1 MSGDLEPYSKL
12 AESGDTDAM
21 FIMGYY
27 EDSEY
32 SAKAKESKSV
42 DEALR
47 WYTMGAEAGDLRCMK
62 YLARSLLRRNLR
74 DAVYWLTKY
83 HVLTTRL

>member
-1 MSGDLEPYSKL
+1 
-12 AESGDTDAM
+12 
-21 FIMGYY
+21 
-27 EDSEY
+27 
-32 SAKAKESKSV
+32 
-42 DEALR
+42 
-47 WYTMGAEAGDLRCMK
+47 MGAEAGDLRCMK